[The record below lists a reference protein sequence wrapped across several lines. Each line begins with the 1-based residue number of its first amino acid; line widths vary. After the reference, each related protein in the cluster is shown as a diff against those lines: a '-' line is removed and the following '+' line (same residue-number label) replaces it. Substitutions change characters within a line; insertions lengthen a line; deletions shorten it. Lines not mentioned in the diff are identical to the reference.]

1 MVAAGIDMGS
11 QSTKVVLL
19 DGGRILAAVTLKMG
33 ESKGVG
39 IADKCVIT
47 GGIGKNVG
55 VVAKIGEKLS
65 GLTVHV
71 PPEPQIAG
79 AIRAALFALDRARKR
94 QHRRVTESDKAMEG
108 HHASH

>member
-1 MVAAGIDMGS
+1 M
-11 QSTKVVLL
+11 
-19 DGGRILAAVTLKMG
+19 
-33 ESKGVG
+33 G
-39 IADKCVIT
+39 IADKFVIT

-55 VVAKIGEKLS
+55 VVAKIGEKLR

-79 AIRAALFALDRARKR
+79 PIGAALFALDRVRKR
-94 QHRRVTESDKAMEG
+94 QDHRVTECDKAMEV